1 MDPDRLLENERLQMQ
16 QIMELDMEE
25 LQVEEVDES
34 SSSSDDDDFLA
45 RDSEVQGENGF
56 TFDTC
61 LASMHTYLGEVDDT
75 HGKLAF
81 LDGGAILNLPMFYLR
96 GAVLFPEATLP
107 LRVILPNSKAAIERA
122 LHQVDAPYT
131 IGVTRVHLLSDV
143 GKARF
148 ATTGTTAEIRQY
160 RRLDDGSLN
169 VVARGQQRFRLRRCW
184 IDVEGVPC
192 GEIQIV
198 KEDSPLRTPKD
209 AFAQLASVTDFR
221 KCIGHPT
228 KLSMF
233 SPVELHKKRRADNDW
248 ESASGTSI
256 DSDHSD
262 MDLRIS
268 LPGTDSPHKCEKIQ
282 ECSSS
287 DEDFLH
293 RLGQYSNRSLGS
305 SHHTNMGNNYG
316 LDLHVMESSPPE
328 TRFDGV
334 KYGAMAGIRRLPRA
348 SLSFW
353 PQWAYHM
360 FDSYVLA
367 HRAADLWKK
376 IIRVP
381 NLDDHIRKPDILSFH
396 IGSKL
401 PVSES
406 TRQELLEIDGVSYR
420 LRRRFSCLS
429 LSITYAAKSAWL

>member
-1 MDPDRLLENERLQMQ
+1 MVKRSFSKGNKGWQRFAAAGIQ
-16 QIMELDMEE
+16 QSTRCC
-25 LQVEEVDES
+25 VV
-34 SSSSDDDDFLA
+34 
-45 RDSEVQGENGF
+45 
-56 TFDTC
+56 
-61 LASMHTYLGEVDDT
+61 
-75 HGKLAF
+75 
-81 LDGGAILNLPMFYLR
+81 
-96 GAVLFPEATLP
+96 PEATLP

-198 KEDSPLRTPKD
+198 KEDSPLQTPKN

-287 DEDFLH
+287 DEDFCT
-293 RLGQYSNRSLGS
+293 GLGS
-305 SHHTNMGNNYG
+305 VQIDP
-316 LDLHVMESSPPE
+316 LDRAIIQIWVIIMDLICMLWRVHRQKQGSME
-328 TRFDGV
+328 
-334 KYGAMAGIRRLPRA
+334 
-348 SLSFW
+348 
-353 PQWAYHM
+353 
-360 FDSYVLA
+360 
-367 HRAADLWKK
+367 
-376 IIRVP
+376 
-381 NLDDHIRKPDILSFH
+381 
-396 IGSKL
+396 
-401 PVSES
+401 
-406 TRQELLEIDGVSYR
+406 
-420 LRRRFSCLS
+420 
-429 LSITYAAKSAWL
+429 